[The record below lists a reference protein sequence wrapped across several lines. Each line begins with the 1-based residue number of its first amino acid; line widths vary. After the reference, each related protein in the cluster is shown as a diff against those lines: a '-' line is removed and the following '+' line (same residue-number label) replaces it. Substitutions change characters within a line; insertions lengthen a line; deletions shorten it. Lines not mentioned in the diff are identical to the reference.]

1 MSDHFEDFNDMDIR
15 TQDDAALESLGQH
28 YEQEQHLNKV
38 RAMMRTAIADGTTA
52 FGDLQ
57 DDEIKVMTAELIRAS
72 DPARIME
79 ILTEPPES
87 GTYPYLIADALSKE
101 WGGHLGL
108 ERTADRLLRA
118 LLGGTVRYAMESLEE
133 MFWAE
138 VQASKQQQQEARL
151 EAAA

>member
-1 MSDHFEDFNDMDIR
+1 MNDHFEEYNDMDIT
-15 TQDDAALESLGQH
+15 TQDDAAQQQFGQH
-28 YEQEQHLNKV
+28 YEQEQHLNKA
-38 RAMMRTAIADGTTA
+38 RAMMRTAIDEGATA

-72 DPARIME
+72 DPARVME
-79 ILTEPPES
+79 ILTCAPES
-87 GTYPYLIADALSKE
+87 GTYPYLIADALAKE

-108 ERTADRLLRA
+108 ERTLDRLLRA

-138 VQASKQQQQEARL
+138 VQASKQEARL